1 MTAVGAGYRRL
12 VPYSVVG
19 APALA
24 FDLARLPGGDQVS
37 GVLRA
42 ALTATTDDVARLA
55 SAHPGLPARSTWLR
69 VRDVAISTTESTA
82 EVLELA
88 GDMFDEAL
96 AGETRLLRRLETSLL
111 GDVDALDRII
121 RRELLDWTWLHSGE
135 LAVQD
140 PAAAEAADVLAD
152 AAFAGYLRDRLPE
165 DARRA
170 MAVPFLRAGVP
181 SRDAT
186 VPTGI
191 PDVDEVL
198 TVLAGADEAIRLR
211 WRQVVDDL
219 RLHTAQWAPAMHQAT
234 WALSFTDRLRL
245 ACDAQLAGVIAFR
258 RAGFTARDAAY
269 GVWNALSGVIQAS
282 SVGDVLPAAE
292 ADVLLRPWREVYT

>member
-1 MTAVGAGYRRL
+1 

-24 FDLARLPGGDQVS
+24 FDLARLPGGDQVA
-37 GVLRA
+37 GVLRS
-42 ALTATTDDVARLA
+42 ALTATADDVERLA
-55 SAHPGLPARSTWLR
+55 AAHPGLPARSTWLR
-69 VRDVAISTTESTA
+69 VRDVAISTTENVA
-82 EVLELA
+82 DVLSLA
-88 GDMFDEAL
+88 GRALDEAA
-96 AGETRLLRRLETSLL
+96 AGETRLLRRLETGLL

-121 RRELLDWTWLHSGE
+121 RRELLDWTWVHSGE

-152 AAFAGYLRDRLPE
+152 AAFAGYLRGRLPE

-191 PDVDEVL
+191 ADVDEVL
-198 TVLAGADEAIRLR
+198 TVLAGADDAARRR
-211 WRQVVDDL
+211 WREVVDDL
-219 RLHTAQWAPAMHQAT
+219 RTHTAEWAPAMHQAT
-234 WALSFTDRLRL
+234 WALSLTDRLRL

-258 RAGFTARDAAY
+258 RAGFEARDAAY
-269 GVWNALSGVIQAS
+269 GVWNAISGVLQAS
-282 SVGDVLPAAE
+282 AIGDVLPAAD
-292 ADVLLRPWREVYT
+292 ADVLLRSWRAVYA